1 MATAVVMAMGKR
13 VLMFRKTGLEA
24 VNTGVKKARK

>member
-13 VLMFRKTGLEA
+13 VLMFRKTGLEV
-24 VNTGVKKARK
+24 VNTGVKKAGK